1 MRRVYIPEEVC
12 QEALAKARKMLES
25 KATGPN
31 PAATQL
37 RAADMLIKACQT
49 QERYNLRP
57 LTDGEADYHRSN
69 PETRISRLEDMTTDQ
84 LLAMRADLDPDD
96 DSE

>member
-1 MRRVYIPEEVC
+1 MRRVYISEEIC

-25 KATGPN
+25 KATGQQ

-37 RAADMLIKACQT
+37 RAADLLIKACQT

-57 LTDGEADYHRSN
+57 LSEGEMDYHRSN
-69 PETRISRLEDMTTDQ
+69 PETRVSRLEDMTTEQ
-84 LLAMRADLDPDD
+84 LLELRSDLDSD
-96 DSE
+96 